1 MKPKITFFFI
11 LVCSIVIYSQANE
24 QGFISAVISEKGLDF
39 IKELLVT
46 KAISSI
52 KPLQLPQIEKI
63 VKIPSLGILRV
74 VFSNIT
80 VYEVNV
86 SSSHV
91 KLGETGIAIIAS
103 GATCNLSMN
112 WYYSY
117 STWFSPV
124 EISDKGRASVQ
135 VEGMEV
141 GLTLGLENQ
150 GGTLKLTLFECG
162 CYVKDIFIQLDG
174 GASWFYQM
182 MVDAF
187 EGKIGAAVEHGITK
201 KLTEGIIKLDSL
213 LQALPKEVPVYDAAA
228 LNVTF
233 MNEPVFS
240 SSSLTLEINGL
251 LMKARKAIYSNYHHK
266 HRQHLASC
274 NDLPKTLGILL
285 DEAVFNSASSVYF
298 NADLMHFI
306 VDELPEQSL
315 LNTAGWR
322 FIIPQLYR
330 KYPNDDMNL
339 NISLSSPPVIKISEN
354 KIDGSI
360 YADLIID
367 VLESN
372 QVIPVI
378 CISLEIQGS
387 GLVKISENNVVG
399 SVKLKGFTMTL
410 KWSKVGNL
418 RMFLIQP
425 IMWTIIQTVFL
436 PYANLHLG
444 KGFPLPIVHGFT
456 LQNAEIICS
465 SSLIT
470 VCSDVIY
477 EESLNLAK
485 LSLFSQ

>member
-11 LVCSIVIYSQANE
+11 LVCSIVISSQANE

-46 KAISSI
+46 KAISSLT
-52 KPLQLPQIEKI
+52 PLQLPQIERI
-63 VKIPSLGILRV
+63 VKIPLVGNLRV

-80 VYEVNV
+80 IYEINV
-86 SSSHV
+86 SSSYV
-91 KLGETGIAIIAS
+91 KPGETGIAIIAS
-103 GATCNLSMN
+103 GTTCNLSMN

-162 CYVKDIFIQLDG
+162 CYVKDISIRLDG
-174 GASWFYQM
+174 GASWFYQGI
-182 MVDAF
+182 VDAF
-187 EGKIGAAVEHGITK
+187 EEKIGAAVEHGITK

-213 LQALPKEVPVYDAAA
+213 LQALPKEVPVYDDAA

-233 MNEPVFS
+233 VNDPFVNNS
-240 SSSLTLEINGL
+240 SISLEIDGL
-251 LMKARKAIYSNYHHK
+251 LTKARKAIYLNYHHK
-266 HRQHLASC
+266 QLQPLVSC
-274 NDLPKTLGILL
+274 SDSPKMLGISL
-285 DEAVFNSASSVYF
+285 DEAVFNSASSLYF
-298 NADLMHFI
+298 DADFMHLI

-330 KYPNDDMNL
+330 KYPNDNLNL

-354 KIDGSI
+354 KIDGTI

-387 GLVKISENNVVG
+387 GLVKISENNLVG
-399 SVKLKGFTMTL
+399 SVKLNDFTMTL

-436 PYANLHLG
+436 PYANSHLG
-444 KGFPLPIVHGFT
+444 KGFPLPIVRGFT

-465 SSLIT
+465 TSVIT

-485 LSLFSQ
+485 LLFFSR